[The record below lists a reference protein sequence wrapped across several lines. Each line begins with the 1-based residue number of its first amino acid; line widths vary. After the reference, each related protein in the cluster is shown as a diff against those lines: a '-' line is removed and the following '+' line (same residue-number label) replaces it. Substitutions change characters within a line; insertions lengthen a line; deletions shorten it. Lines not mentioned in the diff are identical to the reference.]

1 MEDIAPQLLEAI
13 AKDFR
18 SSYEASGKIRSL
30 LQKVKE
36 NTATFTQAQEYALEV
51 SRLIG
56 LAYEQNVSSAVL
68 PDGRMYYNI
77 ASRLL
82 PENLDEN
89 YRLVSQYAAGVQ
101 KSLNEKAGI
110 GMKAQIPEKNEDRIR
125 GIVEVAANAEQYDDI
140 AGLLPGIFD
149 NFCQN
154 VVDETIKAN
163 VNFQGKAGLVPK
175 ILRRAERKCCAW
187 CNNLAGEYRYPNVPE
202 DVYRRHENCRCQ
214 VDYDP
219 GSGKLQNVHTKQW
232 KTPEDYDK
240 IETRKAFSASNNA
253 KPVVH
258 KDTTVADA
266 LANGVVK
273 DAINLDKQEKHIFTS
288 PNYEAGKSYI
298 YGELA
303 DTQMLYDQLKGT
315 GEPVY
320 GSDRNWLNK
329 ERVSS
334 DRTIGVWIDK
344 NGEKFES
351 SSAMIVYS
359 KTGSHIYPRKEEK

>member
-13 AKDFR
+13 AKDFH
-18 SSYEASGKIRSL
+18 SSYEASGKIKTL

-36 NTATFTQAQEYALEV
+36 NTATFAQAQEYALEV

-56 LAYEQNVSSAVL
+56 LAYERNVSSAVL

-110 GMKAQIPEKNEDRIR
+110 GMKGQIPEKNEDRIR
-125 GIVEVAANAEQYDDI
+125 GIVEVAANAEHYDDI

-175 ILRRAERKCCAW
+175 IFRRAERKCCEW

-202 DVYRRHENCRCQ
+202 DVYRRHERCRCI

-232 KTPEDYDK
+232 KTDQDSAKMEAQKVVGTKVGGVVVREVGAHVYDQMAARNVTMEA
-240 IETRKAFSASNNA
+240 IQ
-253 KPVVH
+253 
-258 KDTTVADA
+258 DA
-266 LANGVVK
+266 LADPLEIKPVKYDAEGRPSFAVVGRK
-273 DAINLDKQEKHIFTS
+273 ATATINPDT
-288 PNYEAGKSYI
+288 GKITTTYPTHTKTVNR
-298 YGELA
+298 L
-303 DTQMLYDQLKGT
+303 LRKKGM
-315 GEPVY
+315 E
-320 GSDRNWLNK
+320 
-329 ERVSS
+329 
-334 DRTIGVWIDK
+334 
-344 NGEKFES
+344 
-351 SSAMIVYS
+351 
-359 KTGSHIYPRKEEK
+359 

>member
-56 LAYEQNVSSAVL
+56 LAYEKNVSSAVL

-175 ILRRAERKCCAW
+175 IFRRAERKCCAW

-232 KTPEDYDK
+232 KTDQDSAKMEAQKVVGTKVGGVAVREVGAHVYDQMAARNVTMEAILDALTDPLEIK
-240 IETRKAFSASNNA
+240 PVKYDAEGRPSFAVVGRKATATINPETG
-253 KPVVH
+253 KI
-258 KDTTVADA
+258 TTTYPTHTKTVNR
-266 LANGVVK
+266 LLRK
-273 DAINLDKQEKHIFTS
+273 
-288 PNYEAGKSYI
+288 
-298 YGELA
+298 
-303 DTQMLYDQLKGT
+303 KGM
-315 GEPVY
+315 E
-320 GSDRNWLNK
+320 
-329 ERVSS
+329 
-334 DRTIGVWIDK
+334 
-344 NGEKFES
+344 
-351 SSAMIVYS
+351 
-359 KTGSHIYPRKEEK
+359 

>member
-1 MEDIAPQLLEAI
+1 MEDIAPHLLEAI
-13 AKDFR
+13 TRDFH
-18 SSYEASGKIRSL
+18 SSYETSAKIKTL

-36 NTATFTQAQEYALEV
+36 KTATFAQAQEYALEV

-56 LAYEQNVSSAVL
+56 AAYEKNVSSAVL

-82 PENLDEN
+82 LENLDEN

-110 GMKAQIPEKNEDRIR
+110 GIKAQIPEKNADRIR
-125 GIVEVAANAEQYDDI
+125 GIVEVAANAGHYDDI

-163 VNFQGKAGLVPK
+163 VNFQGKAGLNPK
-175 ILRRAERKCCAW
+175 IIRKAERKCCDW
-187 CNNLAGEYRYPNVPE
+187 CSNLAGEYRYPNVPE

-232 KTPEDYDK
+232 KTDPDSAKMEAQKVLGTKVGGVAVREVGAHVYDQMAARNVTMEAIQDALTDPLEIK
-240 IETRKAFSASNNA
+240 PVKYDAEGRPSFAVVGRKATATINPETG
-253 KPVVH
+253 KI
-258 KDTTVADA
+258 TTTYPTHTKTVNR
-266 LANGVVK
+266 LLRK
-273 DAINLDKQEKHIFTS
+273 
-288 PNYEAGKSYI
+288 
-298 YGELA
+298 
-303 DTQMLYDQLKGT
+303 
-315 GEPVY
+315 
-320 GSDRNWLNK
+320 K
-329 ERVSS
+329 EM
-334 DRTIGVWIDK
+334 
-344 NGEKFES
+344 E
-351 SSAMIVYS
+351 
-359 KTGSHIYPRKEEK
+359 

>member
-18 SSYEASGKIRSL
+18 SSYEASGKIKTL

-36 NTATFTQAQEYALEV
+36 NTATFAQAQEYALEV

-125 GIVEVAANAEQYDDI
+125 GIVEVAANAEHYDDI
-140 AGLLPGIFD
+140 SGLLPGIFD

-175 ILRRAERKCCAW
+175 IFRRAERKCCEW

-202 DVYRRHENCRCQ
+202 DVYRRHERCRCI

-232 KTPEDYDK
+232 KTDQDSAKMEAQKVVGTSVNGVKIREVGLHVYDQMAARNVTMEAILDAITDPLDIKPVK
-240 IETRKAFSASNNA
+240 IGADGQPSFLVVGRKATA
-253 KPVVH
+253 
-258 KDTTVADA
+258 
-266 LANGVVK
+266 
-273 DAINLDKQEKHIFTS
+273 AINPET
-288 PNYEAGKSYI
+288 GKIATTYPTHTKTVNK
-298 YGELA
+298 L
-303 DTQMLYDQLKGT
+303 LRKKGM
-315 GEPVY
+315 E
-320 GSDRNWLNK
+320 
-329 ERVSS
+329 
-334 DRTIGVWIDK
+334 
-344 NGEKFES
+344 
-351 SSAMIVYS
+351 
-359 KTGSHIYPRKEEK
+359 

>member
-56 LAYEQNVSSAVL
+56 LAYEKNVSSAVL

-163 VNFQGKAGLVPK
+163 MNFQGKAGLVPK
-175 ILRRAERKCCAW
+175 IFRRAERKCCAW

-232 KTPEDYDK
+232 KTDQDSAKMEAQKVVGTKVGGVAVREVGAHVYDQMAARNVTMEAILDALTDPLEIK
-240 IETRKAFSASNNA
+240 PVKYDAEGRPSFAVVGRKATATINPETG
-253 KPVVH
+253 KI
-258 KDTTVADA
+258 TTTYPTHTKTVNR
-266 LANGVVK
+266 LLRK
-273 DAINLDKQEKHIFTS
+273 
-288 PNYEAGKSYI
+288 
-298 YGELA
+298 
-303 DTQMLYDQLKGT
+303 KGM
-315 GEPVY
+315 E
-320 GSDRNWLNK
+320 
-329 ERVSS
+329 
-334 DRTIGVWIDK
+334 
-344 NGEKFES
+344 
-351 SSAMIVYS
+351 
-359 KTGSHIYPRKEEK
+359 

>member
-13 AKDFR
+13 AKDFH
-18 SSYEASGKIRSL
+18 SSYEASGKIKTL

-36 NTATFTQAQEYALEV
+36 NTATFAQAQEYALEV

-110 GMKAQIPEKNEDRIR
+110 GMKAQIPEKNEDRVR
-125 GIVEVAANAEQYDDI
+125 GIVEVAANAEHYDDI
-140 AGLLPGIFD
+140 SGLLPGIFD

-175 ILRRAERKCCAW
+175 IFRRAERKCCEW

-202 DVYRRHENCRCQ
+202 DVYRRHERCRCI

-232 KTPEDYDK
+232 KTDQDSAKMEAQKVVGTSVNGVKIREVGLHVYDQMAARNVTMEAILDAITDPLDIKPVK
-240 IETRKAFSASNNA
+240 IGADGQPSFLVVGRKATA
-253 KPVVH
+253 
-258 KDTTVADA
+258 
-266 LANGVVK
+266 
-273 DAINLDKQEKHIFTS
+273 AINPET
-288 PNYEAGKSYI
+288 GKIATTYPTHTKTVNK
-298 YGELA
+298 L
-303 DTQMLYDQLKGT
+303 LRKKGM
-315 GEPVY
+315 E
-320 GSDRNWLNK
+320 
-329 ERVSS
+329 
-334 DRTIGVWIDK
+334 
-344 NGEKFES
+344 
-351 SSAMIVYS
+351 
-359 KTGSHIYPRKEEK
+359 

>member
-18 SSYEASGKIRSL
+18 SSYEASGKIKIL

-36 NTATFTQAQEYALEV
+36 NTATFSQAQEYALEV

-56 LAYEQNVSSAVL
+56 AAYEKNISSAVL

-125 GIVEVAANAEQYDDI
+125 GIVEVAANAEHYDDI
-140 AGLLPGIFD
+140 SGLLPGIFD

-175 ILRRAERKCCAW
+175 IFRRAERKCCDW
-187 CNNLAGEYRYPNVPE
+187 CSNLAGEYRYPNVPE

-232 KTPEDYDK
+232 KTDQDSAKMEAQKVLGTKVGGVAVREVGAHVYDQMAARNVTMEAIQDALTDPLEIK
-240 IETRKAFSASNNA
+240 PVKYDAEGRPSFAVVGRKATATINPETG
-253 KPVVH
+253 KI
-258 KDTTVADA
+258 TTTYPTHTKTVNR
-266 LANGVVK
+266 LLRK
-273 DAINLDKQEKHIFTS
+273 
-288 PNYEAGKSYI
+288 
-298 YGELA
+298 
-303 DTQMLYDQLKGT
+303 KGM
-315 GEPVY
+315 E
-320 GSDRNWLNK
+320 
-329 ERVSS
+329 
-334 DRTIGVWIDK
+334 
-344 NGEKFES
+344 
-351 SSAMIVYS
+351 
-359 KTGSHIYPRKEEK
+359 

>member
-36 NTATFTQAQEYALEV
+36 NTATFTHAQEYALEV

-56 LAYEQNVSSAVL
+56 LAYEKNVSSAVL

-175 ILRRAERKCCAW
+175 IFRRAERKCCAW

-232 KTPEDYDK
+232 KTDQDSAKMEAQKVVGTKVGGVAVREVGAHVYDQMAARNVTMEAILDALTDPLEIK
-240 IETRKAFSASNNA
+240 PVKYDAEGRPSFAVVGRKATATINPETG
-253 KPVVH
+253 KI
-258 KDTTVADA
+258 TTTYPTHTKTVNR
-266 LANGVVK
+266 LLRK
-273 DAINLDKQEKHIFTS
+273 
-288 PNYEAGKSYI
+288 
-298 YGELA
+298 
-303 DTQMLYDQLKGT
+303 KGM
-315 GEPVY
+315 E
-320 GSDRNWLNK
+320 
-329 ERVSS
+329 
-334 DRTIGVWIDK
+334 
-344 NGEKFES
+344 
-351 SSAMIVYS
+351 
-359 KTGSHIYPRKEEK
+359 